1 MTARFM
7 QILLAAAALLLSFSA
22 SAELDPKVLTYTLP
36 ENVQWKPNAAGTQET
51 SILYGDPL
59 KPGPYAM
66 LLKWKAGNMSRPH
79 FHPND
84 RFILV
89 VKGTWWLGTGPK
101 FDPASTVPVPAG
113 TWVVHTAGGIHY
125 DGAKGED
132 VIIMLHG
139 MGPGTQTAAEQ
150 K

>member
-1 MTARFM
+1 MTIRFA
-7 QILLAAAALLLSFSA
+7 QLLLAASVLFSFSA
-22 SAELDPKVLTYTLP
+22 AAELDPKVLSYTLP

-51 SILYGDPL
+51 AILYGDPL
-59 KPGPYAM
+59 KPGPYAV

-79 FHPND
+79 YHPND
-84 RFILV
+84 RYIMV

-113 TWVVHTAGGIHY
+113 TWVVHNAKGIHY
-125 DGAKGED
+125 DGAKDAD

-139 MGPGTQTAAEQ
+139 MGPGTQTAAEE